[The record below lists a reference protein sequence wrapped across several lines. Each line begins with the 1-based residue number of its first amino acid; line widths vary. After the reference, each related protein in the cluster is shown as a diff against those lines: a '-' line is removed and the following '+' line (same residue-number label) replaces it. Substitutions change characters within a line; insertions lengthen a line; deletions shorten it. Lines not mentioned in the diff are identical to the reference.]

1 MGGKSTFPAIDCRT
15 TGAKFRQRQL
25 MKNLFKFVV
34 FVAVLSLAISA
45 LYDYQLRRGGLNLL
59 GRRQPEKYTLAADPS
74 IDAKSVAS
82 LEALNR
88 ERRELVNSVV
98 PSVVAIKTSKKIVR
112 REQSLDP
119 FQFFFRNSRQ
129 FRNPREEELVQNSLG
144 SGVIVTNEG
153 HIITNNH
160 VVDQVDE
167 IEVQLSDGQTRKARL
182 IGADAQVDLAVLK
195 IDDSNVKPLKLAD
208 SDTVQAG
215 DFVLAIGNPFGF
227 EETVTDGIVS
237 SKGRPNRA
245 DAFGDLLQTN
255 AAINPGNSGG
265 PLINLR
271 GEVIGINTAIIS
283 RSGGSQG
290 IGFAIPSNTVRSA
303 LESLLKQGRIIRG
316 YLGIQ
321 GRIPRGNEPAAED
334 EGVVVDQV
342 VPGSPA
348 AEAQLQKG
356 DVIQRFNGHD
366 VKNFQQLRTYVSQ
379 VDLNKKVELEVVRG
393 GKPMKVT
400 AQIKEQPVDY
410 LTSGVAPQPKPSQV
424 QPDEQNE
431 PDQPDQPGQPDQS
444 DGSGGGL
451 AGVAVSDLTPQLA
464 KQLDLPNGVRGVVVM
479 QVDPALGAAD
489 LQRGDVIEEVNQ
501 QPVVSAA
508 EFKKAAF
515 GADPKQPQ
523 VLSVCRHRTR
533 SFVVLR
539 PR

>member
-1 MGGKSTFPAIDCRT
+1 
-15 TGAKFRQRQL
+15 
-25 MKNLFKFVV
+25 MKNLAKFLL
-34 FVAVLSLAISA
+34 FVLLVSAGISL
-45 LYDYQLRRGGLNLL
+45 LYDYRLKHGALNLPSA
-59 GRRQPEKYTLAADPS
+59 RTPEKYTLASTPNVDP
-74 IDAKSVAS
+74 KQVAS

-88 ERRELVNSVV
+88 ERRVLVSSVI
-98 PSVVAIKTSKKIVR
+98 PSVVAVKTSKKIDIR
-112 REQSLDP
+112 REYSLDP
-119 FQFFFRNSRQ
+119 FEFFFRNQQRQ
-129 FRNPREEELVQNSLG
+129 FRNPNDEALVQNALG

-167 IEVQLSDGQTRKARL
+167 IEVQLSDGQTKKARL
-182 IGADAQVDLAVLK
+182 IGADSQVDLAVLK
-195 IDDSNVKPLKLAD
+195 IDDPGVKPLKLAD

-237 SKGRPNRA
+237 SKMRPNRT

-290 IGFAIPSNTVRSA
+290 IGFAIPSNTVRTA

-321 GRIPRGNEPAAED
+321 ARALQPEQSSTDN

-348 AEAQLQKG
+348 AQAQLQKG
-356 DVIQRFNGHD
+356 DVIRKFNGHEI
-366 VKNFQQLRTYVSQ
+366 KNFPALRSLVAQ
-379 VDLNKKVELEVVRG
+379 AELNKNVELEVVRG
-393 GKPMKVT
+393 GKPLKVT
-400 AQIKEQPVDY
+400 TQIKEQPMDFQSAGVLPGRSQPQTPAVPNDQTETSGP
-410 LTSGVAPQPKPSQV
+410 LTSIHVG
-424 QPDEQNE
+424 
-431 PDQPDQPGQPDQS
+431 
-444 DGSGGGL
+444 
-451 AGVAVSDLTPQLA
+451 DLTPEMA
-464 KQLDLPNGVRGVVVM
+464 RQLDLPNNVRGVVVTN
-479 QVDPALGAAD
+479 VDPDSGVAE
-489 LQRGDVIEEVNQ
+489 LQKGDVIEEINQ
-501 QPVVSAA
+501 QPIASVSDYNKIAA
-508 EFKKAAF
+508 SV
-515 GADPKQPQ
+515 DPGQPQ
-523 VLSVCRHRTR
+523 ILSVCRHRMR
-533 SFVVLR
+533 SFLVLR